1 MGKNAKIVIGIAIAA
16 AIGVLI
22 YINIMN
28 WYKKGV
34 TKARTVERKVWQ
46 EKTEGLETKIAGLEQ
61 QLSETAEPA
70 EPREK
75 VSEALGQTFA
85 DRIQNEKLLTFADVN
100 AQIMAFF
107 AYLDNQPYIADQN
120 LEGGAYQ
127 QYLLIVERLSQN
139 QPVTV
144 GETDSLHR
152 LYKNMAHFYRVL
164 GKDRIKII
172 KDVLAN
178 EFQIMESVMRTFY
191 LWYTTEEKSKE
202 KPAGRPELKISYT
215 YASFFLETISGRSY
229 LLRRNSK
236 IRLLTYYYSVMFL
249 DRANDEQLNS
259 LGIDI
264 RPHIKAA
271 SQDIR
276 NQMGLA
282 NRRIY
287 LQELDRLARKYK
299 MS

>member
-1 MGKNAKIVIGIAIAA
+1 MGKNTKMIIGIAVAA
-16 AIGVLI
+16 ALGALI
-22 YINIMN
+22 FINVKN
-28 WYKKGV
+28 WYTKGV
-34 TKARTVERKVWQ
+34 DKAITVERKVWQ
-46 EKTEGLETKIAGLEQ
+46 EKTDSLEMKIAGLEK
-61 QLSETAEPA
+61 QLSETAAPA
-70 EPREK
+70 EPAGK
-75 VSEALGQTFA
+75 VSEALGGTFT
-85 DRIQNEKLLTFADVN
+85 DTLQNEKLLTAADVN

-107 AYLDNQPYIADQN
+107 AYLDSQPYITKKK
-120 LEGGAYQ
+120 LEGGTYQ
-127 QYLLIVERLSQN
+127 QYLSIVDLLSN
-139 QPVTV
+139 NLPVVV

-164 GKDRIKII
+164 GKARITLI
-172 KDVLAN
+172 KDVLTN

-191 LWYTTEEKSKE
+191 LWFTLADPSDEKRI
-202 KPAGRPELKISYT
+202 GRPELKTAYS
-215 YASFFLETISGRSY
+215 YASYFLETISGRSY

-276 NQMGLA
+276 SQMGLA

-287 LQELDRLARKYK
+287 LQELDRLAQKYK
-299 MS
+299 I

>member
-1 MGKNAKIVIGIAIAA
+1 MGKKAKIIIGIAVATA
-16 AIGVLI
+16 LGALI
-22 YINIMN
+22 YVNVMN

-34 TKARTVERKVWQ
+34 NKAQTVERKIWQ
-46 EKTEGLETKIAGLEQ
+46 EKTEGLEMKIAGLEQ

-70 EPREK
+70 EPKEK
-75 VSEALGQTFA
+75 VSEALGKTFT
-85 DRIQNEKLLTFADVN
+85 DTIQNEKLLTFADVN

-107 AYLDNQPYIADQN
+107 AYLDGQPYIAEQKLD
-120 LEGGAYQ
+120 GGTYQ
-127 QYLLIVERLSQN
+127 QYLQIVERLSKN
-139 QPVTV
+139 PPFVV

-164 GKDRIKII
+164 GKNRIKLI

-178 EFQIMESVMRTFY
+178 ESQIMESVMRTFY
-191 LWYTTEEKSKE
+191 LWYTLEDKAKE
-202 KPAGRPELKISYT
+202 KPAGRPALKVSYT
-215 YASFFLETISGRSY
+215 YASYFLETISGRSY

-249 DRANDEQLNS
+249 DRANDKQLNS

-271 SQDIR
+271 YQDIK

-287 LQELDRLARKYK
+287 LQDLDRLARKYK